1 DYGFISALVLLVS
14 GVVLVVVAYA
24 VPREAR
30 VDPDSVSARQME
42 QLELRSAR
50 LGSHLDRCIIAGLG
64 LLTLGGLVL
73 GVLLLLSLC

>member
-1 DYGFISALVLLVS
+1 PTDYGFISALVLLVS

-42 QLELRSAR
+42 QLELRSPGWAPTWT
-50 LGSHLDRCIIAGLG
+50 GASSPAWAC
-64 LLTLGGLVL
+64 
-73 GVLLLLSLC
+73 